1 MQQNLFRFNILNYP
15 ELLIAVSAA
24 RSRPQPY
31 SSSSCFLLR
40 GFYLVKVASFE
51 KKIVG
56 KHGQFFLVL
65 TVIKEV
71 NLNLVYLI

>member
-1 MQQNLFRFNILNYP
+1 MNKIVYKCMQQNPFRFNILNYP

-24 RSRPQPY
+24 PSRPQPY

-40 GFYLVKVASFE
+40 GFYLVKVAIFE

-56 KHGQFFLVL
+56 KNGQFFWC
-65 TVIKEV
+65 
-71 NLNLVYLI
+71 

>member
-15 ELLIAVSAA
+15 ELMIEVSTAP
-24 RSRPQPY
+24 SRPKPY

-40 GFYLVKVASFE
+40 GFYLVKVVIFE

-56 KHGQFFLVL
+56 KNGQFFWC
-65 TVIKEV
+65 
-71 NLNLVYLI
+71 